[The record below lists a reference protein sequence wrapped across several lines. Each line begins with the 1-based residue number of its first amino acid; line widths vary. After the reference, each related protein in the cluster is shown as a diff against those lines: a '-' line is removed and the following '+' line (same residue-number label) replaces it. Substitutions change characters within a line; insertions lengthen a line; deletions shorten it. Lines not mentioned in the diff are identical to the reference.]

1 MGCPTTTITVS
12 TLSGLSA
19 IPCVTPSQIFAG
31 VYNPFCGGFG
41 DPSNF
46 QAEQEVFRQTF
57 EELIN
62 NFGVDV
68 NYYINGFNYL
78 EMNMLY
84 GEHPLQV
91 YAGPIIIKAYVE
103 LEEILNLSQFGYEAD
118 DALTFYV
125 SINTFSTTMSVSAA
139 FYAANNQ
146 RIEPKADDLV
156 EITSLGCDRPGNRG
170 PKIFR
175 ITEALDQS
183 VQDGINPMMGHY
195 VWKITA
201 KRYETSHETN
211 APQELGNDQVYDN
224 TFAGKLSSILF
235 PTLSTDPKVYPDNV
249 DDLSRNT
256 VYDMDNVDNS
266 IYGTY
271 Y

>member
-1 MGCPTTTITVS
+1 MGCPA
-12 TLSGLSA
+12 LSLSSLSA
-19 IPCVTPSQIFAG
+19 LSAAPCTPSTIFAG
-31 VYNPFCGGFG
+31 IYNPNCGGFA

-46 QAEQEVFRQTF
+46 QAEQLLFQTQF
-57 EELIN
+57 DELIN
-62 NFGVDV
+62 NFGVEV
-68 NYYINGFNYL
+68 NYYVNGFNYN

-91 YAGPIIIKAYVE
+91 YAGPFTLKAFIE
-103 LEEILNLSQFGYEAD
+103 LEEILNLSQYGYNAED
-118 DALTFYV
+118 TLTFYITISNFTLV
-125 SINTFSTTMSVSAA
+125 MSQSAA

-156 EITSLGCDRPGNRG
+156 EITALGCDRPGNRG
-170 PKIFR
+170 AKIFR
-175 ITEALDQS
+175 LTEALDQS
-183 VQDGINPMMGHY
+183 VQDGINPLMGHY
-195 VWKITA
+195 VWKMTA

-211 APQELGNDQVYDN
+211 APQERGNDQVYDN
-224 TFAGKLSSILF
+224 TFAGKLSSVLF
-235 PTLSTDPKVYPDNV
+235 PTLSTPPKIFPDNS
-249 DDLSRNT
+249 DSLSKNT